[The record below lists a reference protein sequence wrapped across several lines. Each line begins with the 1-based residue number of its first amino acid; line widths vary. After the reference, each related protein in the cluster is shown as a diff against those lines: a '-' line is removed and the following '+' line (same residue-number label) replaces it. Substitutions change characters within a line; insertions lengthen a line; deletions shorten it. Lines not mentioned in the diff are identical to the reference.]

1 METKSK
7 DKKPKEF
14 EKIKGSGNLFKSYIH
29 NFNGYKKLMAA
40 LHHIQKAE
48 TLYVTSQ
55 TSTSFKLEKI
65 EDSIILEY
73 VGYIFDAVVHAED
86 DCRSATSRPKADDR
100 SFATSRP
107 KADVPDDDLICTIY
121 FMDGYKKTKTYIFQH
136 SADFYKRWLSDKLP
150 LIIGRNRNVG
160 MTRLRL
166 LSLREDTKNALE
178 KNLDLKAKVHYIPE
192 VYNEYGAYVNS
203 IEMDL

>member
-7 DKKPKEF
+7 GKKPKEF
-14 EKIKGSGNLFKSYIH
+14 EKIRGSGNLFKSYIH

-40 LHHIQKAE
+40 LHHLQKAE

-65 EDSIILEY
+65 EDSVILEY
-73 VGYIFDAVVHAED
+73 VGYIFDAFVYTEGHAE
-86 DCRSATSRPKADDR
+86 SS
-100 SFATSRP
+100 SE
-107 KADVPDDDLICTIY
+107 DLICTIY
-121 FMDGYKKTKTYIFQH
+121 FMDDYKKTKTYIFQH
-136 SADFYKRWLSDKLP
+136 SADFYKDWISNKLP
-150 LIIGRNRNVG
+150 MIIGRNRNVG
-160 MTRLRL
+160 MVRLRL

-178 KNLDLKAKVHYIPE
+178 KKLDLKAICHYIPE
-192 VYNEYGAYVNS
+192 VYNEHGAYVNS